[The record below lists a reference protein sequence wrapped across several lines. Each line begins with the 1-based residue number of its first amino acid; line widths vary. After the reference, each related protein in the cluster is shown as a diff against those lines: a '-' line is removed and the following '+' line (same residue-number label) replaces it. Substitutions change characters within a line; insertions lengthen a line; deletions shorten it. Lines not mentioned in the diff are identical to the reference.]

1 MGRVERPEA
10 EQHESYGSCSVMFEK
25 GDPASDVLGLGSML
39 REALDEV
46 SCLVS
51 EEALGGVL
59 GTLLEAMTSEHP
71 SDRPG
76 IGEVILALQ
85 DLVGSGTP

>member
-1 MGRVERPEA
+1 MRSEA
-10 EQHESYGSCSVMFEK
+10 ELHESYGSCSVMFEK
-25 GDPASDVLGLGSML
+25 GDPVSDVLGLGSML

-46 SCLVS
+46 SCVAS
-51 EEALGGVL
+51 KEALGGIL
-59 GTLLEAMTSEHP
+59 GTLLEAMTSEHT

-85 DLVGSGTP
+85 DLVGRGTP